1 MLELYY
7 APASIALASMI
18 ALKDAGAQ
26 HRLRRIDF
34 AAEEQ
39 KGAPYTALNPKA
51 RVPTLVTPQGPL
63 TETPAILAYI
73 AQTHP
78 DAGLAPADPFG
89 FARMQAFNCYLCA
102 TLHIA
107 HAHRMR
113 GHRWS
118 DDPAAWEAMR
128 RFVPRS
134 VGACWDYVEAHAFAG
149 PFVMGEQYTVAD
161 PYLSPSRAGW
171 RRTAST
177 RAGIST
183 WPPTA
188 PPWPSAP
195 ASARPWPSLGS
206 RGTRLY
212 GTECA
217 HRMFDP

>member
-18 ALKDAGAQ
+18 ALNDAGAP
-26 HRLRRIDF
+26 HRLRRVDF
-34 AAEEQ
+34 AADEQ
-39 KGAPYTALNPKA
+39 KGAAYTAMNPKA

-63 TETPAILAYI
+63 TETPAILAFI

-78 DAGLAPADPFG
+78 RAQLAPTDPFG

-102 TLHIA
+102 TLHVA

-149 PFVMGEQYTVAD
+149 PFVMGERYTVAD
-161 PYLSPSRAGW
+161 PYLFTVSRW
-171 RRTAST
+171 MEDD
-177 RAGIST
+177 GID
-183 WPPTA
+183 
-188 PPWPSAP
+188 P
-195 ASARPWPSLGS
+195 ARYPKV
-206 RGTRLY
+206 T
-212 GTECA
+212 A
-217 HRMFDP
+217 HRSAMAERPSVREALAVIAE